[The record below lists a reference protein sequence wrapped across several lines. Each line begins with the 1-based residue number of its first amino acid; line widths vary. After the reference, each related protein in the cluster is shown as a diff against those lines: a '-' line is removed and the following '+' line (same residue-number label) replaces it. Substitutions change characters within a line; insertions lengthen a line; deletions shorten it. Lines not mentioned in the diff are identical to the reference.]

1 MEYISIPAGNTDRG
15 WWLYGG
21 LLVVV
26 FINGDP
32 GAGGRLVGGREETQI
47 FGDVSPFFLNITFPP
62 NRDS

>member
-1 MEYISIPAGNTDRG
+1 MAAST

-26 FINGDP
+26 FINGER
-32 GAGGRLVGGREETQI
+32 GEMRI
-47 FGDVSPFFLNITFPP
+47 FGDVSPFFFNKMFPP